1 MQNQN
6 IENIGNDTAMF
17 ENFKK
22 FMASQK
28 TPEVSEVKAKKQTTK
43 APKVQIIQAT
53 PQPPPPPPEEPS
65 DDEIE
70 LKPTTPKPKRQL
82 SEKQKQNLINGR
94 VKRDEIR
101 KQRMDEK
108 ARQDAEYKK
117 QVEEKLVKKAIQIKK
132 KQIKQEKLLE
142 PEPESDNET
151 MIKNKPKKSAPV
163 QPVQQPQP
171 VPPQQKRIYYI

>member
-28 TPEVSEVKAKKQTTK
+28 TLEVPEVKAKKQTTK
-43 APKVQIIQAT
+43 QPKIQVVQAT
-53 PQPPPPPPEEPS
+53 QPPPPPPDEPS

-163 QPVQQPQP
+163 QPVQQPQ
-171 VPPQQKRIYYI
+171 QKRIYYI